1 MNSDIAAYDFNQ
13 LLRPGPLLPGNPVC
27 GTLRLLLWFNHYF
40 CVMSKWYFLLGVLAF
55 AVFSCT
61 AKKQP
66 EDLSAWKIKGDSV
79 VTRSFDTLRNTL
91 LRTIGEKGFAGA
103 IGFCN
108 EQAIPL
114 TNSYSIGGISI
125 KRTSDRL
132 RNPANAPDSM
142 EARILSQLSSLKKKN
157 MPLIDFVVSNDNGY
171 HYFKPIVIQA
181 LCLNCHGDKSTQI
194 KPATWDAIA
203 QQYPADS
210 AFNYKEAELRGIWH
224 ITFPRPKK

>member
-1 MNSDIAAYDFNQ
+1 MNSCFAAYDVNQ
-13 LLRPGPLLPGNPVC
+13 LLRPEPFLPAILPALTVRFPRC
-27 GTLRLLLWFNHYF
+27 INHYF
-40 CVMSKWYFLLGVLAF
+40 CVMPKWYFRLGILACT
-55 AVFSCT
+55 VFSCT

-103 IGFCN
+103 VGFCN

-114 TNSYSIGGISI
+114 TNTYSTEGVSI

-142 EARILSQLSSLKKKN
+142 EARILSQLSSLKRKN
-157 MPLIDFVVSNDNGY
+157 LPLIDFVVPDDNGY

-181 LCLNCHGDKSTQI
+181 LCLNCHGARSAQI
-194 KPATWDAIA
+194 KPGTWDAII
-203 QQYPADS
+203 QKYPADS
-210 AFNYKEAELRGIWH
+210 AFNYKESDLRGIWH
-224 ITFPRPKK
+224 ITLALPKK

>member
-1 MNSDIAAYDFNQ
+1 MRKA
-13 LLRPGPLLPGNPVC
+13 
-27 GTLRLLLWFNHYF
+27 TLFIL
-40 CVMSKWYFLLGVLAF
+40 FLVTAL
-55 AVFSCT
+55 SYCT
-61 AKKQP
+61 TKKQP

-79 VTRSFDTLRNTL
+79 VIRSFDTLRNTL

-108 EQAIPL
+108 EQALPL
-114 TNSYSIGGISI
+114 TSTYSNGEISI

-132 RNPANAPDSM
+132 RNPANAPDSL
-142 EARILSQLSSLKKKN
+142 EARILSQLSSLKRKN

-194 KPATWDAIA
+194 KPATWDAIL
-203 QQYPADS
+203 QKYPADS
-210 AFNYKEAELRGIWH
+210 AFNYKEGDLRGIWH
-224 ITFPRPKK
+224 VTFNVTKKEAK